1 MNPVV
6 GAALASWRV
15 DPWLAAGLLATGWV
29 YVRGWR
35 RLRRD
40 LPERLP
46 PWRAASFLT
55 GLLVF
60 FLAVASPLDA
70 FANLLLQVHMLQHFL
85 LMMVAPPLL
94 WLGLPELPLL
104 HGLPERVRRD
114 GLAPFLGWSVLHRV
128 RALLTHPVVCWL
140 GFVGVTWAWH
150 LPALYERALVDPFWH
165 EVEHTSF
172 FVGALLFWF
181 PVIQPWPSAPRWS
194 RWAMVP
200 YLFLASLQATAFSAL
215 FVFSDRVIYPIYET
229 VPRLGGMSALDDQ
242 RVAGAVMWV
251 PGSFVLLATTMIL
264 VAQLLSPKLV
274 RPGAT
279 PDRTPSAPRKRLG
292 ATDALAVPWVG
303 AMLRARTGRRVLQG
317 VLLFLAALVVL
328 DGFLGPEMAAMNLAG
343 VLPWTYWRT
352 FVVVGLLVAGNVFC
366 MACPFMLPRSFG
378 RRLLPASRS
387 WPSALRSKWLAAA
400 LIVLYLWAY
409 EVFALWDGP
418 LWTAWVVVGYF
429 VAAFVIDGVF
439 KGASFCKYVCPIG
452 QFNFVGSLLSPFEVK
467 VRAAEVCSSC
477 TTKDCIRGR
486 EGAPGCELDLFLPA
500 KVGNLDC
507 TFCMDCVRACP
518 HENVGV
524 LSRVPGEELL
534 VDPPRASL
542 GRLSARRD
550 VAVLALV
557 LVLGAFVNAAG
568 MVAPVT
574 EALGQM
580 AEALGLSSRQPIFTL
595 VLLGVLLALPLSLAA
610 GARWWSA
617 RIASTDLDARAL
629 FCRWALALVPLG
641 MAMWAVHFG
650 LHLSMGIGSALP
662 VTLRGLSDVGL
673 SAGTPDWSLSHSMAV
688 AGDDFVALQ
697 ILALDLGLLAT
708 LYLGWRVVRPH
719 ARGLGGAVRAVAPC
733 ATFASMLFVVGVWIL
748 FQPMEM
754 RGMLMP

>member
-15 DPWLAAGLLATGWV
+15 DPLLVAVLFAIGAV
-29 YVRGWR
+29 YIRGWR

-46 PWRAASFLT
+46 PWRAVSFLS
-55 GLLVF
+55 GLAVF

-104 HGLPERVRRD
+104 HGLPEVLRRD
-114 GLAPFLGWSVLHRV
+114 GLGPFLAWPILHRI
-128 RALLTHPVVCWL
+128 RSFLTHPVVCWL

-150 LPALYERALVDPFWH
+150 VPTLYERALLDPFWH
-165 EVEHTSF
+165 EVEHASF
-172 FVGALLFWF
+172 FFGALLFWF
-181 PVIQPWPSAPRWS
+181 PILQPWPSIPHWS
-194 RWAMVP
+194 RWVMVP
-200 YLFLASLQATAFSAL
+200 YLFLASLQATVFSAL
-215 FVFSDRVIYPIYET
+215 FVFSDRVVYSIYES
-229 VPRLGGMSALDDQ
+229 VPRLGGMSALEDQ
-242 RVAGAVMWV
+242 QIAGAVMWV

-279 PDRTPSAPRKRLG
+279 PDRTPSSPRPRSA
-292 ATDALAVPWVG
+292 ATDALLLPGVG
-303 AMLRARTGRRVLQG
+303 WILRARAGRRIFQG
-317 VLLFLAALVVL
+317 VLLLFAAFVVF
-328 DGFLGPEMAAMNLAG
+328 DGVWGPEMSAMNLAG
-343 VLPWTYWRT
+343 VFPWTYWRT
-352 FVVVGLLVAGNVFC
+352 FVVVGLLAAGNLFC
-366 MACPFMLPRSFG
+366 FACPFMLPRAVG
-378 RRLLPASRS
+378 RRFLPSSRA
-387 WPSALRSKWLAAA
+387 WPRALRSKWLAAGLFA
-400 LIVLYLWAY
+400 LYLWAY
-409 EVFALWDGP
+409 EVWAIWDGP
-418 LWTAWVVVGYF
+418 VWTAWVVVGYF
-429 VAAFVIDGVF
+429 VAAFAIDGIF

-452 QFNFVGSLLSPFEVK
+452 QFNFIGSLVSPFEV
-467 VRAAEVCSSC
+467 RLRSTSVCASC
-477 TTKDCIRGR
+477 DTQDCIRGR
-486 EGAPGCELDLFLPA
+486 EDAPGCELDLFLPS

-524 LSRVPGEELL
+524 LSRIPGREL
-534 VDPPRASL
+534 VRDSPRASL
-542 GRLSARRD
+542 GRLGTRRD
-550 VAVLALV
+550 LAVLTLV
-557 LVLGAFVNAAG
+557 VVLGAFLNAAG
-568 MVAPVT
+568 MVAPV
-574 EALGQM
+574 
-580 AEALGLSSRQPIFTL
+580 AEASSRLANTLGLPSRQLVFT
-595 VLLGVLLALPLSLAA
+595 VALLLFVVAVPLALDV

-617 RIASTDLDARAL
+617 RIACAELDARTL

-650 LHLSMGIGSALP
+650 LHLSMGIGSAVP
-662 VTLRGLSDVGL
+662 VTMRALNDLGFSVGR
-673 SAGTPDWSLSHSMAV
+673 PDWSLSHSMAA

-719 ARGLGGAVRAVAPC
+719 VSGLGAAVRAVAPC
-733 ATFASMLFVVGVWIL
+733 ATFAAALFAVGVWIL